1 MEETTQS
8 SYKVKGKV
16 EKYKVWT
23 SEESNELLKLMVD
36 AANRGWRDSNG
47 SLSKVTVEKKI
58 LPALNDKIG
67 CEKTYSQ
74 YQSRLK
80 WFKQRYINY
89 CNLLHFSSGFG
100 WDPVTKKFIA
110 PEEVWEDYFKVHS
123 TIRNYRIDTFGDY
136 EDLRIAVGN
145 GTAIGRHAIGLGDD
159 TNARI
164 DVEEEEIEEESPT
177 HVSLDDLVF
186 DPHTA
191 SFIQN
196 DIHGT
201 LYKSSSQY
209 QNSSTLPSAPMNQEV
224 PQATK
229 KRSMSDFEGK
239 STSNESTNQLD
250 IMSKFIHSV
259 DKLANAMKSLD
270 NNECSCWKLIKE
282 IPELDKLARFKAPE
296 LLNTRAKKK
305 EFLEMSPEDR
315 LEWIVLK
322 IQQ

>member
-1 MEETTQS
+1 MDETTQS
-8 SYKVKGKV
+8 SDKVKGNV

-80 WFKQRYINY
+80 WFKQIYNNY
-89 CNLLHFSSGFG
+89 CNLLRFSFGFG
-100 WDPVTKKFIA
+100 WKPVTKKFTA
-110 PEEVWEDYFKVHS
+110 LEEVWEDYFKVHS
-123 TIRNYRIDTFGDY
+123 TNRNYRTDTFGDY
-136 EDLRIAVGN
+136 KDLRIAVGN

-159 TNARI
+159 TDARI
-164 DVEEEEIEEESPT
+164 DVEEESPV

-196 DIHGT
+196 DIQGT
-201 LYKSSSQY
+201 LYESSSQY
-209 QNSSTLPSAPMNQEV
+209 QNSSTLPYAPMNQEV

-229 KRSMSDFEGK
+229 KRSRSDFEGK

-250 IMSKFIHSV
+250 IMSKLTHSV
-259 DKLANAMKSLD
+259 DKLASAMKSLD

-282 IPELDKLARFKAPE
+282 IPELDKHARFKALE

-315 LEWIVLK
+315 REWIVFK

>member
-164 DVEEEEIEEESPT
+164 DVEEEESPV
-177 HVSLDDLVF
+177 HVSLDDL
-186 DPHTA
+186 
-191 SFIQN
+191 
-196 DIHGT
+196 
-201 LYKSSSQY
+201 Y